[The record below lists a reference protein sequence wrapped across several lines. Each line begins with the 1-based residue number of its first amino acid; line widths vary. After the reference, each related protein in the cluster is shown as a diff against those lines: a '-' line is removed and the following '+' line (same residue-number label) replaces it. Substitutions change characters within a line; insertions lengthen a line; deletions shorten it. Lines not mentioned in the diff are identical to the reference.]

1 MTVNQKIFVAFCLF
15 LTWGLCA
22 YDDPALRPAFISA
35 IHDALVGLGVFA
47 ATLQNPK
54 E

>member
-1 MTVNQKIFVAFCLF
+1 MTVNQKVFLAFCLF
-15 LTWGLCA
+15 LTWGIFA
-22 YDDPALRPAFISA
+22 FDDPALRPAFISS
-35 IHDALVGLGVFA
+35 IRDALVGLGVFA